1 MWEMGWK
8 ERNGL
13 VRMVK
18 VQIII
23 LVNHEIAWLAFQEVP
38 LLVGST
44 AIQLGMRDFRVFD
57 FNCLLLEN
65 VAAVA
70 WGAEGELSV
79 DDIDSFCD

>member
-1 MWEMGWK
+1 
-8 ERNGL
+8 
-13 VRMVK
+13 MVK

-70 WGAEGELSV
+70 
-79 DDIDSFCD
+79 